1 MKGCSF
7 CYYWHSHYNM
17 SYCVVCSTKPSPGGK
32 DCPYFKRR

>member
-17 SYCVVCSTKPSPGGK
+17 SYCVVCSTKTIA
-32 DCPYFKRR
+32 RR